1 MNLNSTTRLRLV
13 TIAVTTLLTVG
24 IGGYASVHTYQS
36 DQAKVDSRIE
46 ETIQAAIENPGR
58 ELSAS
63 LFFLDQYSLD
73 LSLFLLSRDD
83 ELTTINESTE
93 LPYKNFSLKAVKSSE
108 GRVSGGLDGEDFHYQ
123 ALEIA
128 GGDYLIVVGSIEA
141 AAMAL
146 RANLVAVAGFSA
158 IANFFAFILL
168 TFFIRRIKRRD
179 DVDALARMQEFLGDA
194 SHELRTPLTVI
205 KGYVEMLS
213 KGQISDV
220 EMQGRAFDRVNSEI
234 GRMEGL
240 IHDLLLLAELGESAV
255 RNQEVLDLSAI
266 LRAHSDDFATL
277 HPARKVEIEISDNLE
292 VLALKEYLS
301 RFIQNALGNIARHTP
316 LDVPVRIT
324 LTRIGRNIHL
334 AIEDGGPGLPQGA
347 YRDKLRTLNRFDK
360 SRSRENG
367 GSGLGLS
374 IMAAVVEKI
383 GGEFYL
389 RPSQLGGLA
398 VIVTL
403 PIVSSSG
410 APKQSGSNK

>member
-1 MNLNSTTRLRLV
+1 MNLNSTARLRLV
-13 TIAVTTLLTVG
+13 TVAVTTLLTVG
-24 IGGYASVHTYQS
+24 IGGYASIHTYQS
-36 DQAKVDSRIE
+36 DQAKVDSRIS
-46 ETIQAAIENPGR
+46 ETVQAAVENPGR

-93 LPYKNFSLKAVKSSE
+93 LAYKDFSLKSIAASE
-108 GRVSGGLDGEDFHYQ
+108 GQVSGGLDGEDFHFQ
-123 ALEIA
+123 ALAIA
-128 GGDYLIVVGSIEA
+128 DGDFLIVAGSIEA
-141 AAMAL
+141 AAQAL

-168 TFFIRRIKRRD
+168 SFFIRKIKRRD

-213 KGQISDV
+213 KGQISDL
-220 EMQGRAFDRVNSEI
+220 EMQTRAFGRVNSEI

-255 RNQEVLDLSAI
+255 RNQEILDLSAI
-266 LRAHSDDFATL
+266 VRAHSEDFATL
-277 HPARKVEIEISDNLE
+277 HPARKVEIDISDQLE
-292 VLALKEYLS
+292 VLALKEYIS

-316 LDVPVRIT
+316 TDAPVRVT
-324 LTRIGRNIHL
+324 VSRIGRSIHM

-389 RPSQLGGLA
+389 RPSELGGLA

-403 PIVSSSG
+403 PLIS
-410 APKQSGSNK
+410 KQSASNK

>member
-36 DQAKVDSRIE
+36 DQAKVDSRIT

-58 ELSAS
+58 EISAS

-83 ELTTINESTE
+83 QLTIVNESTE
-93 LPYKNFSLKAVKSSE
+93 LAYKDFSLQAIKESK
-108 GRVSGGLDGEDFHYQ
+108 GQVSGGLNGEDFHFQ

-128 GGDYLIVVGSIEA
+128 DGDYLIVAGSIEA
-141 AAMAL
+141 AAQAL

-168 TFFIRRIKRRD
+168 SFFIRKIKRRD

-213 KGQISDV
+213 KKQISDP
-220 EMQGRAFDRVNSEI
+220 EMQARAFGRVNSEI

-240 IHDLLLLAELGESAV
+240 IQDLLLLAELGESAV
-255 RNQEVLDLSAI
+255 RDQEVIDLSAI
-266 LRAHSDDFATL
+266 VRAHSDDFATL
-277 HPARKVEIEISDNLE
+277 HPDREVEIEIQDNLE

-316 LDVPVRIT
+316 AEAPVRVT
-324 LTRIGRNIHL
+324 VTRIGRSIHM

-374 IMAAVVEKI
+374 IMAAVIEKI

-389 RPSQLGGLA
+389 RPSELGGLA

-403 PIVSSSG
+403 PLLSN
-410 APKQSGSNK
+410 SNK

>member
-1 MNLNSTTRLRLV
+1 MKLNSTTRLRLV
-13 TIAVTTLLTVG
+13 TVAVTTLLTVG
-24 IGGYASVHTYQS
+24 IGGYASIHTYQS
-36 DQAKVDSRIE
+36 DQAIVDSRIT
-46 ETIQAAIENPGR
+46 ETVQAAVENPGR

-73 LSLFLLSRDD
+73 LSLFLLSRDN
-83 ELTTINESTE
+83 ELTIINESTE
-93 LPYKNFSLKAVKSSE
+93 LSFKDFSLGSIAASQ
-108 GRVSGGLDGEDFHYQ
+108 GQVSGGLDGEDFHFQ
-123 ALEIA
+123 ALGIA
-128 GGDYLIVVGSIEA
+128 EGDFLIVAGSIEA
-141 AAMAL
+141 AAQTL

-168 TFFIRRIKRRD
+168 SFFIRKIKRRD
-179 DVDALARMQEFLGDA
+179 DVDALTRMQEFLGDA

-220 EMQGRAFDRVNSEI
+220 DMQVRAFGRVNSEI

-240 IHDLLLLAELGESAV
+240 IQDLLLLAELGESAV
-255 RNQEVLDLSAI
+255 RDQEILDLSAI
-266 LRAHSDDFATL
+266 VRAHSEDFATL
-277 HPARKVEIEISDNLE
+277 HPMRKVDIQISEHLE

-316 LDVPVRIT
+316 QDAPVRIT
-324 LTRIGRNIHL
+324 VTRIGRSIHMAL
-334 AIEDGGPGLPQGA
+334 EDGGPGLPQGA

-374 IMAAVVEKI
+374 IMSAVIEKI

-389 RPSQLGGLA
+389 RPSDLGGLA

-403 PIVSSSG
+403 PLIS
-410 APKQSGSNK
+410 KQSISNK

>member
-1 MNLNSTTRLRLV
+1 MNLNSTARLRLV
-13 TIAVTTLLTVG
+13 TVAVTTLLTVG
-24 IGGYASVHTYQS
+24 IGGYASIHTYQS
-36 DQAKVDSRIE
+36 DQAKVDSRIS
-46 ETIQAAIENPGR
+46 ETVQAAVENPGR

-93 LPYKNFSLKAVKSSE
+93 LAYKDFSLKSIAASE
-108 GRVSGGLDGEDFHYQ
+108 GQVSGGLDREDFHFQ
-123 ALEIA
+123 ALAIA
-128 GGDYLIVVGSIEA
+128 DGDFLIVAGSIEA
-141 AAMAL
+141 AAQAL

-168 TFFIRRIKRRD
+168 SFFIRKIKRRD

-213 KGQISDV
+213 KGQISDL
-220 EMQGRAFDRVNSEI
+220 EMQTRAFGRVNSEI

-255 RNQEVLDLSAI
+255 RNQEILDLSAI
-266 LRAHSDDFATL
+266 VRAHSEDFATL
-277 HPARKVEIEISDNLE
+277 HPARKVEIDISDQLE
-292 VLALKEYLS
+292 VLALKEYIS

-316 LDVPVRIT
+316 ADAPVRVT
-324 LTRIGRNIHL
+324 VSRIGRSIHM

-389 RPSQLGGLA
+389 RPSELGGLA

-403 PIVSSSG
+403 PLLS
-410 APKQSGSNK
+410 KQSASNK

>member
-36 DQAKVDSRIE
+36 DQAKVDSRIT

-58 ELSAS
+58 EISAS

-83 ELTTINESTE
+83 QLTIVNESTE
-93 LPYKNFSLKAVKSSE
+93 LAFKDFSIEAIKASE
-108 GRVSGGLDGEDFHYQ
+108 GQVSGGLNGEDFHFQ

-128 GGDYLIVVGSIEA
+128 DGDYLIVAGSIEA
-141 AAMAL
+141 AAQAL

-168 TFFIRRIKRRD
+168 SFFIRKIKRRD

-213 KGQISDV
+213 KKQISDP
-220 EMQGRAFDRVNSEI
+220 EMQARAFGRVNSEI

-255 RNQEVLDLSAI
+255 RNQEVVDLSAI
-266 LRAHSDDFATL
+266 VRAHSDDFATL
-277 HPARKVEIEISDNLE
+277 HPDREVAIEIQDNLE

-316 LDVPVRIT
+316 AEAPVRVT
-324 LTRIGRNIHL
+324 VARIGRSIHM

-389 RPSQLGGLA
+389 RPSELGGLA

-403 PIVSSSG
+403 PLLSN
-410 APKQSGSNK
+410 SNK

>member
-1 MNLNSTTRLRLV
+1 VNLNSTTRLRLV

-36 DQAKVDSRIE
+36 DQAKVDSRIT

-58 ELSAS
+58 EISAS

-83 ELTTINESTE
+83 QLTIVNESTE
-93 LPYKNFSLKAVKSSE
+93 LAFKDFSIEAIKASE
-108 GRVSGGLDGEDFHYQ
+108 GQVSGGLNGEDFHFQ

-128 GGDYLIVVGSIEA
+128 DGDYLIVAGSIEA
-141 AAMAL
+141 AAQAL

-168 TFFIRRIKRRD
+168 SFFIRKIKRRD

-213 KGQISDV
+213 KKQISDP
-220 EMQGRAFDRVNSEI
+220 EMQARAFGRVNSEI

-255 RNQEVLDLSAI
+255 RNQEVVDLSAI
-266 LRAHSDDFATL
+266 VRAHSDDFATL
-277 HPARKVEIEISDNLE
+277 HPDREVAIEIQDNLE

-316 LDVPVRIT
+316 AEAPVRVT
-324 LTRIGRNIHL
+324 VARIGRSIHM

-389 RPSQLGGLA
+389 RPSELGGLA

-403 PIVSSSG
+403 PLLSN
-410 APKQSGSNK
+410 SNK

>member
-1 MNLNSTTRLRLV
+1 MKLNSTTRLRLV
-13 TIAVTTLLTVG
+13 TVAVTTLLTVG
-24 IGGYASVHTYQS
+24 IGGYASIHTYQS
-36 DQAKVDSRIE
+36 DQAIVDSRIS
-46 ETIQAAIENPGR
+46 ETVQAAIENPGR

-73 LSLFLLSRDD
+73 LSLFLLSRDNQ
-83 ELTTINESTE
+83 LTIINESTE
-93 LPYKNFSLKAVKSSE
+93 LKYKDFSLSSIAASQ
-108 GRVSGGLDGEDFHYQ
+108 GQISGGLDGKDFHFQ

-128 GGDYLIVVGSIEA
+128 EGDFLIVAGSIEA
-141 AAMAL
+141 AAQTL
-146 RANLVAVAGFSA
+146 RANLAAVAGFSA

-168 TFFIRRIKRRD
+168 SFFIRKIKRRD
-179 DVDALARMQEFLGDA
+179 DVDGLTRMQEFLGDA

-213 KGQISDV
+213 KGQISDAD
-220 EMQGRAFDRVNSEI
+220 MQARAFGRVNSEI

-240 IHDLLLLAELGESAV
+240 IQDLLLLAELGESAV
-255 RNQEVLDLSAI
+255 RDQEIVDLSAI
-266 LRAHSDDFATL
+266 VRAHSEDFATL
-277 HPARKVEIEISDNLE
+277 HPGRKVELQISEHLE

-316 LDVPVRIT
+316 QDAPVRIT
-324 LTRIGRNIHL
+324 LTRIGRSIHMAL
-334 AIEDGGPGLPQGA
+334 EDGGPGLPQGA

-374 IMAAVVEKI
+374 IMSAVIEKI
-383 GGEFYL
+383 GGELYL
-389 RPSQLGGLA
+389 RPSDLGGLA

-403 PIVSSSG
+403 PLIS
-410 APKQSGSNK
+410 KQSISNK

>member
-1 MNLNSTTRLRLV
+1 VNLNSTTRLRLV

-36 DQAKVDSRIE
+36 DQAKVDSRIT

-58 ELSAS
+58 EISAS

-73 LSLFLLSRDD
+73 LSLYLLSRDD
-83 ELTTINESTE
+83 QLTIVNESTE
-93 LPYKNFSLKAVKSSE
+93 LAFKDFSLEAIKASE
-108 GRVSGGLDGEDFHYQ
+108 GQVSGGLNGEDFHFQ

-128 GGDYLIVVGSIEA
+128 DGDYLIVAGSIEA
-141 AAMAL
+141 AAQAL

-168 TFFIRRIKRRD
+168 SFFIRKIKRRD

-213 KGQISDV
+213 KKQISDP
-220 EMQGRAFDRVNSEI
+220 EMQARAFGRVNSEI

-255 RNQEVLDLSAI
+255 RNQEVVDLSAI
-266 LRAHSDDFATL
+266 VRAHSDDFATL
-277 HPARKVEIEISDNLE
+277 HPDREVAIEIQDNLE

-316 LDVPVRIT
+316 AEAPVRVT
-324 LTRIGRNIHL
+324 VARIGRSIHM

-389 RPSQLGGLA
+389 RPSELGGLA

-403 PIVSSSG
+403 PLLSN
-410 APKQSGSNK
+410 SNK

>member
-1 MNLNSTTRLRLV
+1 MKLNSTTRLRLV
-13 TIAVTTLLTVG
+13 TVAVTTLLTVG
-24 IGGYASVHTYQS
+24 IGGYASIHTYQS
-36 DQAKVDSRIE
+36 DQAIVDSRIS
-46 ETIQAAIENPGR
+46 ETVQAAIENPGR

-73 LSLFLLSRDD
+73 LSLFLLSRDNQ
-83 ELTTINESTE
+83 LTIINESTE
-93 LPYKNFSLKAVKSSE
+93 LSYKDFSLSSIAASQGE
-108 GRVSGGLDGEDFHYQ
+108 VSGGLDGEDFHFQ

-128 GGDYLIVVGSIEA
+128 EGDFLIVAGSIEA
-141 AAMAL
+141 AAQTL

-168 TFFIRRIKRRD
+168 SFFIRKIKRRD
-179 DVDALARMQEFLGDA
+179 DVDALTRMQEFLGDA

-213 KGQISDV
+213 KGQISDAD
-220 EMQGRAFDRVNSEI
+220 MQARAFGRVNSEI

-240 IHDLLLLAELGESAV
+240 IQDLLLLAELGESAV
-255 RNQEVLDLSAI
+255 RDQEILDLSAI
-266 LRAHSDDFATL
+266 VRAHSEDFATL
-277 HPARKVEIEISDNLE
+277 HPERKVELQISEHLE

-316 LDVPVRIT
+316 KEAPVRIT
-324 LTRIGRNIHL
+324 VTRIGRSIHM

-374 IMAAVVEKI
+374 IMSAVIEKI

-389 RPSQLGGLA
+389 RPSDLGGLA

-403 PIVSSSG
+403 PLIS
-410 APKQSGSNK
+410 KQSISNK

>member
-1 MNLNSTTRLRLV
+1 VNLNSTTRLRLV

-36 DQAKVDSRIE
+36 DQAKVDSRIT

-58 ELSAS
+58 EISAS

-83 ELTTINESTE
+83 QLTTVNESTE
-93 LPYKNFSLKAVKSSE
+93 LAFKDFSLDAIKASK
-108 GRVSGGLDGEDFHYQ
+108 GQVSGGLDGEDFHFQ

-128 GGDYLIVVGSIEA
+128 DGDYLIVAGSIEA
-141 AAMAL
+141 AAQAL

-168 TFFIRRIKRRD
+168 SFFIRKIKRRD

-213 KGQISDV
+213 KKQISDP
-220 EMQGRAFDRVNSEI
+220 EMQARAFGRVNSEI

-255 RNQEVLDLSAI
+255 RNQEVVDLSAI
-266 LRAHSDDFATL
+266 VRAHSDDFATL
-277 HPARKVEIEISDNLE
+277 HPDREVAIEIQDSLE

-316 LDVPVRIT
+316 GDAPVRVT
-324 LTRIGRNIHL
+324 VTRIGRSVHM
-334 AIEDGGPGLPQGA
+334 AIEDGGPGLPKGA

-389 RPSQLGGLA
+389 RPSELGGLA

-403 PIVSSSG
+403 PLLSN
-410 APKQSGSNK
+410 SNK

>member
-1 MNLNSTTRLRLV
+1 
-13 TIAVTTLLTVG
+13 VTTLLTVG
-24 IGGYASVHTYQS
+24 IGGYASIHTYQS
-36 DQAKVDSRIE
+36 DQAKVDSRIS
-46 ETIQAAIENPGR
+46 ETVQAAVENPGR

-93 LPYKNFSLKAVKSSE
+93 LAYKDFSLKSIAASE
-108 GRVSGGLDGEDFHYQ
+108 GQVSGGLDGEDFHFQ
-123 ALEIA
+123 ALAIA
-128 GGDYLIVVGSIEA
+128 DGDFLIVAGSIEA
-141 AAMAL
+141 AAQAL

-168 TFFIRRIKRRD
+168 SFFIRKIKRRD

-213 KGQISDV
+213 KGQISDL
-220 EMQGRAFDRVNSEI
+220 EMQTRAFGRVNSEI

-255 RNQEVLDLSAI
+255 RNQEILDLSAI
-266 LRAHSDDFATL
+266 VRAHSEDFATL
-277 HPARKVEIEISDNLE
+277 HPARKVEIDISDQLE
-292 VLALKEYLS
+292 VLALKEYIS

-316 LDVPVRIT
+316 TDAPVRVT
-324 LTRIGRNIHL
+324 VSRIGRSIHM

-389 RPSQLGGLA
+389 RPSELGGLA

-403 PIVSSSG
+403 PLIS
-410 APKQSGSNK
+410 KQSASNK

>member
-13 TIAVTTLLTVG
+13 TIVVTTLLTVG

-36 DQAKVDSRIE
+36 DQAKVDSRIT

-83 ELTTINESTE
+83 QLTTINESTE
-93 LPYKNFSLKAVKSSE
+93 LAFKDFSIKAIEASKGE
-108 GRVSGGLDGEDFHYQ
+108 VSGGLKGEDFHYQ

-128 GGDYLIVVGSIEA
+128 EGDYLIVAGSIEA
-141 AAMAL
+141 AAQAL

-168 TFFIRRIKRRD
+168 SFFIRKIKRRD

-213 KGQISDV
+213 KKQISDP
-220 EMQGRAFDRVNSEI
+220 EMQARAFGRVNSEI

-255 RNQEVLDLSAI
+255 RNQEVVDLSAI
-266 LRAHSDDFATL
+266 VRAHSDDFATL
-277 HPARKVEIEISDNLE
+277 HPARTVEIEILDNLE
-292 VLALKEYLS
+292 VLALKEYLA

-316 LDVPVRIT
+316 ANAPVHIT
-324 LTRIGRNIHL
+324 VARIGRSIHM
-334 AIEDGGPGLPQGA
+334 AIEDGGPGLPKGA

-374 IMAAVVEKI
+374 IMAAVIEKI

-389 RPSQLGGLA
+389 RPSELGGLA

-403 PIVSSSG
+403 PLLSN
-410 APKQSGSNK
+410 SNK

>member
-1 MNLNSTTRLRLV
+1 VNLNSTSRLRLV
-13 TIAVTTLLTVG
+13 TAAVTTLLTVG
-24 IGGYASVHTYQS
+24 IGGYASIHTYQS
-36 DQAKVDSRIE
+36 DQAKVDSRIT
-46 ETIQAAIENPGR
+46 ETIQAAAENPGR

-73 LSLFLLSRDD
+73 LSLFLLTQDD
-83 ELTTINESTE
+83 ELTTINQSTE
-93 LPYKNFSLKAVKSSE
+93 LDYQDFSLEAIKKSE
-108 GRVSGGLDGEDFHYQ
+108 GRVSGGLDGEDFHFQ
-123 ALEIA
+123 TLAIA
-128 GGDYLIVVGSIEA
+128 DGDYLIVAGSIEA
-141 AAMAL
+141 AAQAL
-146 RANLVAVAGFSA
+146 RANLVAVAGVSA
-158 IANFFAFILL
+158 IANFFGFVLL
-168 TFFIRRIKRRD
+168 AFFIRKIKRRD

-213 KGQISDV
+213 KGQISEA
-220 EMQGRAFDRVNSEI
+220 EMQTRAFGRVNSEI

-240 IHDLLLLAELGESAV
+240 IQDLLLLAELGESAV
-255 RNQEVLDLSAI
+255 REQELLDLSAI
-266 LRAHSDDFATL
+266 VRAHSDDFVTL
-277 HPARKVEIEISDNLE
+277 HPERLVEIEISDHLE
-292 VLALKEYLS
+292 VLGLKEYLS

-316 LDVPVRIT
+316 SDAPVRIT
-324 LTRIGRNIHL
+324 VSRIGRNVHM
-334 AIEDGGPGLPQGA
+334 AIEDGGPGLPQAA

-389 RPSQLGGLA
+389 RPSELGGLA

-403 PIVSSSG
+403 PLNT
-410 APKQSGSNK
+410 KQSASHK

>member
-13 TIAVTTLLTVG
+13 TVAVTTLLTVG
-24 IGGYASVHTYQS
+24 IGGYASIHTYQS
-36 DQAKVDSRIE
+36 DQAKVDSRIT
-46 ETIQAAIENPGR
+46 ETVQAAIENPGR

-73 LSLFLLSRDD
+73 LSLFLLSRDNQ
-83 ELTTINESTE
+83 LTTINESTE
-93 LPYKNFSLKAVKSSE
+93 LLYKDFTLKSIRASE
-108 GRVSGGLDGEDFHYQ
+108 GRVSGGLDGEDFHFQ
-123 ALEIA
+123 ALAIA
-128 GGDYLIVVGSIEA
+128 DGDFLIVAGSIEA
-141 AAMAL
+141 AAQTL

-168 TFFIRRIKRRD
+168 SFFIRKIKRRD
-179 DVDALARMQEFLGDA
+179 DADALTRMQEFLGDA

-213 KGQISDV
+213 KGQISDAD
-220 EMQGRAFDRVNSEI
+220 MQARAFGRVNSEI

-240 IHDLLLLAELGESAV
+240 IQDLLLLAELGESAA
-255 RNQEVLDLSAI
+255 RDQEVLDLSSI
-266 LRAHSDDFATL
+266 VRAHSDDFATL
-277 HPARKVEIEISDNLE
+277 HPMRKVDIQISEHLE
-292 VLALKEYLS
+292 ALALKEYLS

-316 LDVPVRIT
+316 AGAPVRIT
-324 LTRIGRNIHL
+324 VTRIGRSIHM

-389 RPSQLGGLA
+389 RPSDLGGLA

-403 PIVSSSG
+403 PLISR
-410 APKQSGSNK
+410 QSASNK

>member
-1 MNLNSTTRLRLV
+1 MKLNSTTRLRLV
-13 TIAVTTLLTVG
+13 TVAVTTLLTVG
-24 IGGYASVHTYQS
+24 IGGYASIHTYQS
-36 DQAKVDSRIE
+36 DQAIVDSRIT
-46 ETIQAAIENPGR
+46 ETVQAAVENPGR

-83 ELTTINESTE
+83 ELTIINESTE
-93 LPYKNFSLKAVKSSE
+93 LSYKDFSLSSIAASQ
-108 GRVSGGLDGEDFHYQ
+108 GKVSGGLDGEDFHFQ

-128 GGDYLIVVGSIEA
+128 EGDFLIVAGSIEA
-141 AAMAL
+141 AAQTL

-168 TFFIRRIKRRD
+168 SFFIRKIKRRD
-179 DVDALARMQEFLGDA
+179 DVDALTRMQEFLGDA

-220 EMQGRAFDRVNSEI
+220 DMQARAFGRVNSEI

-240 IHDLLLLAELGESAV
+240 IQDLLLLAELGESAV
-255 RNQEVLDLSAI
+255 RVQEILDLSAI
-266 LRAHSDDFATL
+266 VRAHSEDFATL
-277 HPARKVEIEISDNLE
+277 HPMRKVDMQISEHLE

-316 LDVPVRIT
+316 QDAPVRIT
-324 LTRIGRNIHL
+324 VTRIGRSIHM

-374 IMAAVVEKI
+374 IMSAVIEKI

-389 RPSQLGGLA
+389 RPSDLGGLA

-403 PIVSSSG
+403 PLIS
-410 APKQSGSNK
+410 KQSISNK

>member
-36 DQAKVDSRIE
+36 DQAKVDSRIT
-46 ETIQAAIENPGR
+46 ETIRAAIENPGR

-83 ELTTINESTE
+83 QLTIINESTE
-93 LPYKNFSLKAVKSSE
+93 LAFKDFSIKAIEASKGE
-108 GRVSGGLDGEDFHYQ
+108 VSGGLKGEDFHYQ

-128 GGDYLIVVGSIEA
+128 EGDYLIVAGSIEA
-141 AAMAL
+141 AAQAL

-168 TFFIRRIKRRD
+168 SFFIRKIKRRD

-213 KGQISDV
+213 KKQISDP
-220 EMQGRAFDRVNSEI
+220 EMQARAFGRVNSEI

-255 RNQEVLDLSAI
+255 RNQEVVDLSAI
-266 LRAHSDDFATL
+266 VRAHSDDFATL
-277 HPARKVEIEISDNLE
+277 HPARIVEIEILDNLE
-292 VLALKEYLS
+292 VLALKEYLA

-316 LDVPVRIT
+316 ADAPVRIT
-324 LTRIGRNIHL
+324 VARIGRSIHM
-334 AIEDGGPGLPQGA
+334 AIEDGGPGLPKGA

-374 IMAAVVEKI
+374 IMAAVIEKI

-389 RPSQLGGLA
+389 RPSELGGLA

-403 PIVSSSG
+403 PLLSN
-410 APKQSGSNK
+410 SNK

>member
-1 MNLNSTTRLRLV
+1 VNFNSTTRLRLV
-13 TIAVTTLLTVG
+13 TIVVTTLLTVG

-36 DQAKVDSRIE
+36 DQAKVDSRIS

-83 ELTTINESTE
+83 QLTTINESTE
-93 LPYKNFSLKAVKSSE
+93 LAFKDFSIKAIEASK
-108 GRVSGGLDGEDFHYQ
+108 GQVSGGLKGEDFHFQ

-128 GGDYLIVVGSIEA
+128 EGDYLIVAGSIEA
-141 AAMAL
+141 AAQAL

-168 TFFIRRIKRRD
+168 SFFIRKIKRRD

-213 KGQISDV
+213 KRQISDP
-220 EMQGRAFDRVNSEI
+220 EMQARAFDRVNSEI

-255 RNQEVLDLSAI
+255 RNQEVVDLSAI
-266 LRAHSDDFATL
+266 VRAHSDDFATL
-277 HPARKVEIEISDNLE
+277 HPARTVEVEILDDLQ
-292 VLALKEYLS
+292 VLALKEYLA

-316 LDVPVRIT
+316 ADAPVRIT
-324 LTRIGRNIHL
+324 VARIGRSIHM
-334 AIEDGGPGLPQGA
+334 AIEDGGPGLPKGA

-389 RPSQLGGLA
+389 RPSELGGLA

-403 PIVSSSG
+403 PLISN
-410 APKQSGSNK
+410 SNK

>member
-1 MNLNSTTRLRLV
+1 MNFNSTTRLRLV
-13 TIAVTTLLTVG
+13 TIVVTTLLTVG

-36 DQAKVDSRIE
+36 DQAKVDSRIS

-83 ELTTINESTE
+83 QLTTINESTE
-93 LPYKNFSLKAVKSSE
+93 LAFKDFSIKAIEASK
-108 GRVSGGLDGEDFHYQ
+108 GQVSGGLKGEDFHFQ

-128 GGDYLIVVGSIEA
+128 EGDYLIVAGSIEA
-141 AAMAL
+141 AAQAL

-168 TFFIRRIKRRD
+168 SFFIRKIKRRD

-213 KGQISDV
+213 KRQISDP
-220 EMQGRAFDRVNSEI
+220 EMQARAFDRVNSEI

-255 RNQEVLDLSAI
+255 RNQEVVDLSAI
-266 LRAHSDDFATL
+266 VRAHSDDFATL
-277 HPARKVEIEISDNLE
+277 HPARTVEVEILDDLQ
-292 VLALKEYLS
+292 VLALKEYLA

-316 LDVPVRIT
+316 ADAPVRIT
-324 LTRIGRNIHL
+324 VARIGRSIHM
-334 AIEDGGPGLPQGA
+334 AIEDGGPGLPKGA

-389 RPSQLGGLA
+389 RPSELGGLA

-403 PIVSSSG
+403 PLISN
-410 APKQSGSNK
+410 SNK

>member
-36 DQAKVDSRIE
+36 DQAKVDSRIT

-58 ELSAS
+58 EISAS

-73 LSLFLLSRDD
+73 LSLYLLSRDD
-83 ELTTINESTE
+83 QLTIVNESTE
-93 LPYKNFSLKAVKSSE
+93 LAFKDFSIEAIKASE
-108 GRVSGGLDGEDFHYQ
+108 GQVSGGLNGEDFHFQ

-128 GGDYLIVVGSIEA
+128 DGDYLIVAGSIEA
-141 AAMAL
+141 AAQAL

-168 TFFIRRIKRRD
+168 SFFIRKIKRRD

-213 KGQISDV
+213 KKQISDP
-220 EMQGRAFDRVNSEI
+220 EMQARAFGRVNSEI

-255 RNQEVLDLSAI
+255 RNQEVVDLSAI
-266 LRAHSDDFATL
+266 VRAHSDDFATL
-277 HPARKVEIEISDNLE
+277 HPDREVAIEIQDNLE

-316 LDVPVRIT
+316 AEAPVRVT
-324 LTRIGRNIHL
+324 VARIGRSIHM

-389 RPSQLGGLA
+389 RPSELGGLA

-403 PIVSSSG
+403 PLLSN
-410 APKQSGSNK
+410 SNK